1 VVPATLAL
9 RIVGLLKV
17 RRKEAPAMAGADRM
31 TIEEVVRKVL
41 LDEHADVIREAVKA
55 VAAELM
61 ELEVSELIG
70 AERGERRPQDRATHR
85 NGYRARRWDTRA
97 GEIELQIPKIRQGS
111 YFPSILEPRRRS
123 EQALLAVVQ
132 QAYVCGVSTRRVD
145 QLVES
150 LGLRISKSEVSRICG
165 ALDEHVEAFRTRPL
179 EGAYPYVFL
188 DAKVEKVRDG
198 GRVVNKALVIAHG
211 VHETGRREI
220 LGVDVGEAETEAFW
234 TDFLRGLVARGL
246 VGVQLAV
253 SDAHA
258 GLKAAI
264 AKVLGCAWQRC
275 TVHFLR
281 DCLGHARKDQH
292 GLLAALIRPIFN
304 ADSLTQA
311 RDRLSEAV
319 AHLDGRLAKVATM
332 LEDAEADILAFYA
345 FPAAHWRKLRST
357 NPLERFNKEIG
368 RRTDV
373 VGIFPDDR
381 ALIRLAGMLCI
392 EQNDEWLVGRA
403 YLSAESISLVL
414 AGRDDHPP
422 QEIKEEVPQ
431 LQAA

>member
-1 VVPATLAL
+1 V
-9 RIVGLLKV
+9 
-17 RRKEAPAMAGADRM
+17 AGADRM

-70 AERGERRPQDRATHR
+70 AERGERRPEDRATHR

-150 LGLRISKSEVSRICG
+150 LGLRISKSEVSRVCG

-179 EGAYPYVFL
+179 EGRYPSLFL

-220 LGVDVGEAETEAFW
+220 LGLDVGEAETEAFW
-234 TDFLRGLVARGL
+234 TEFLRGLVKRGL
-246 VGVQLAV
+246 VGVQLAI

-292 GLLAALIRPIFN
+292 GLLGALIRPIFN
-304 ADSLTQA
+304 CDSHAQA

-319 AHLDGRLAKVATM
+319 AHLDGRLGKIATM
-332 LEDAEADILAFYA
+332 LEDAESDILAFYA
-345 FPAAHWRKLRST
+345 FPSGHWRKLRST

-373 VGIFPDDR
+373 VGIFPDDSS
-381 ALIRLAGMLCI
+381 LIRLAGMLCI
-392 EQNDEWLVGRA
+392 EQNDEWLVGRG

-414 AGRDDHPP
+414 AGPDDHTDK
-422 QEIKEEVPQ
+422 EIKEEVPE

>member
-1 VVPATLAL
+1 
-9 RIVGLLKV
+9 
-17 RRKEAPAMAGADRM
+17 MA
-31 TIEEVVRKVL
+31 IEEVVRKVL
-41 LDEHADVIREAVKA
+41 LEDHADVVRESVRW
-55 VAAELM
+55 VVEQLM
-61 ELEVSELIG
+61 ESEVSELTG
-70 AERGERRPQDRATHR
+70 AELGERRPEDRATHR
-85 NGYRARRWDTRA
+85 NGYRPRRWDTRA
-97 GEIELQIPKIRQGS
+97 GEIELQIPKLRQGS
-111 YFPSILEPRRRS
+111 YFPSILAPRKRS

-150 LGLRISKSEVSRICG
+150 LGLRISRSEVSRVCA
-165 ALDEHVEAFRTRPL
+165 ALDEHVTAFRTRPL
-179 EGAYPYVFL
+179 AGRYPYLFL
-188 DAKVEKVRDG
+188 DAKIEKVRDG

-220 LGVDVGEAETEAFW
+220 LSIDVGEAETEAFW
-234 TDFLRGLVARGL
+234 TEFLRGLVRRGL
-246 VGVQLAV
+246 VGVQLAI

-264 AKVLGCAWQRC
+264 AKVLGCSWQRC

-304 ADSLTQA
+304 ADSPAQA

-319 AHLDGRLAKVATM
+319 AHLDGRLPKVAGM
-332 LEDAEADILAFYA
+332 LEDAETDILAFYA

-368 RRTDV
+368 RRTEV

-381 ALIRLAGMLCI
+381 ALIRLAGM
-392 EQNDEWLVGRA
+392 
-403 YLSAESISLVL
+403 
-414 AGRDDHPP
+414 AGTTTRTNRFA
-422 QEIKEEVPQ
+422 Q
-431 LQAA
+431 LTSGD

>member
-1 VVPATLAL
+1 
-9 RIVGLLKV
+9 
-17 RRKEAPAMAGADRM
+17 MAGQDRM
-31 TIEEVVRKVL
+31 TIEEVVKDVMVR
-41 LDEHADVIREAVKA
+41 EHGDMVRAAVVA
-55 VAAELM
+55 VCAELM
-61 ELEVSELIG
+61 ESEVSGQIG
-70 AERGERRPQDRATHR
+70 AELGERRPEDRMTHR
-85 NGYRARRWDTRA
+85 NGYRAREWQTRA
-97 GEIELQIPKIRQGS
+97 GTVELQIPKLRRGS
-111 YFPSILEPRRRS
+111 YFPSFLEPRRRS

-150 LGLRISKSEVSRICG
+150 LGLRVSKSEVSRICG
-165 ALDEHVEAFRTRPL
+165 LLDEHVEAFRSRPL
-179 EGAYPYVFL
+179 EGAYPYLFL

-220 LGVDVGEAETEAFW
+220 LSIDVGEAETEAFW
-234 TDFLRGLVARGL
+234 TEFLRSLVKRGL

-264 AKVLGCAWQRC
+264 AKVLGCSWQRC

-281 DCLGHARKDQH
+281 DCLGHARRDQH

-304 ADSLTQA
+304 ADSQAQA

-319 AHLDGRLAKVATM
+319 AHLDGRLAKVTAM

-345 FPAAHWRKLRST
+345 FPPDHWRKLRST

-373 VGIFPDDR
+373 VGIFPDDA

-392 EQNDEWLVGRA
+392 EQNDEWLVGRR
-403 YLSAESISLVL
+403 YLSADSISLVL
-414 AGRDDHPP
+414 AGQDDHPHK
-422 QEIKEEVPQ
+422 EIKEEVAQ
-431 LQAA
+431 LHAT

>member
-1 VVPATLAL
+1 
-9 RIVGLLKV
+9 
-17 RRKEAPAMAGADRM
+17 MAGQERM
-31 TIEEVVRKVL
+31 TIEQVVRQVL
-41 LDEHADVIREAVKA
+41 LDQHADVIREAVKA
-55 VAAELM
+55 IAAEMM
-61 ELEVSELIG
+61 ELEVSELVG
-70 AERGERRPQDRATHR
+70 AERGERRPEDRATHR
-85 NGYRARRWDTRA
+85 NGYRPRRWDTRA

-111 YFPSILEPRRRS
+111 YFPSFLEPRRRS

-150 LGLRISKSEVSRICG
+150 LGLRVSKSEVSRICG
-165 ALDEHVEAFRTRPL
+165 ALDEHVDAFRTRPL
-179 EGAYPYVFL
+179 EGRYPYVFL

-198 GRVVNKALVIAHG
+198 GRVVRKALVIAHG

-220 LGVDVGEAETEAFW
+220 LSIDVGEAETETFW
-234 TDFLRGLVARGL
+234 TEFLRGLVRRGL
-246 VGVQLAV
+246 VGVQLAI

-275 TVHFLR
+275 TVHLLR
-281 DCLGHARKDQH
+281 DCLGHARRDQH

-304 ADSLTQA
+304 ADSLAQA

-319 AHLDGRLAKVATM
+319 AHLDGRLGKIATL
-332 LEDAEADILAFYA
+332 LEDAEPDILAFYA

-373 VGIFPDDR
+373 VGIFPDDQS
-381 ALIRLAGMLCI
+381 LIRLAGMLCI
-392 EQNDEWLVGRA
+392 EQNDEWLVGRG
-403 YLSAESISLVL
+403 YLSAESISLVIT
-414 AGRDDHPP
+414 GPDDHTDK
-422 QEIKEEVPQ
+422 ETKEEVPA

>member
-1 VVPATLAL
+1 V
-9 RIVGLLKV
+9 
-17 RRKEAPAMAGADRM
+17 AGADRM
-31 TIEEVVRKVL
+31 AIEEVVKKVL
-41 LDEHADVIREAVKA
+41 LDEHADVIREAVRA
-55 VAAELM
+55 VAQEMM
-61 ELEVSELIG
+61 EIEVSQLIG
-70 AERGERRPQDRATHR
+70 AERGERRPEDRATHR
-85 NGYRARRWDTRA
+85 NGYRPRRWDTRA
-97 GEIELQIPKIRQGS
+97 GEIELQIPKLRQGS
-111 YFPSILEPRRRS
+111 YFPSFLEPRRRS

-150 LGLRISKSEVSRICG
+150 LGLRISKSEVSRIC
-165 ALDEHVEAFRTRPL
+165 ALLDEHVEAFRTRPL
-179 EGAYPYVFL
+179 QGRYPYLFL

-220 LGVDVGEAETEAFW
+220 LGLDVGEAETEAFW
-234 TDFLRGLVARGL
+234 TDFLRDLVARGL
-246 VGVQLAV
+246 VGVQLAI

-281 DCLGHARKDQH
+281 DCLGHARRDQH

-304 ADSLTQA
+304 ADSLAQA

-319 AHLDGRLAKVATM
+319 AHLDGRLGKVAAM
-332 LEDAEADILAFYA
+332 LEDAEPDILAFYA
-345 FPAAHWRKLRST
+345 FPSSHWRKLRST

-392 EQNDEWLVGRA
+392 EQNDEWLVGRG

-414 AGRDDHPP
+414 AGPDDHTDN
-422 QEIKEEVPQ
+422 EINEEVPE

>member
-1 VVPATLAL
+1 
-9 RIVGLLKV
+9 
-17 RRKEAPAMAGADRM
+17 M
-31 TIEEVVRKVL
+31 
-41 LDEHADVIREAVKA
+41 
-55 VAAELM
+55 M
-61 ELEVSELIG
+61 ELEVSELVG

-85 NGYRARRWDTRA
+85 NGYRPRRWDTRA
-97 GEIELQIPKIRQGS
+97 GEIELQIPKVRQGS
-111 YFPSILEPRRRS
+111 YFPSFLEPRRRS

-150 LGLRISKSEVSRICG
+150 LGLRVSKSEVSRVCG

-179 EGAYPYVFL
+179 EGAYPYLFL

-220 LGVDVGEAETEAFW
+220 LSIDVGEAETEAFW
-234 TDFLRGLVARGL
+234 TDFLRGLVKRGL
-246 VGVQLAV
+246 VGVQLAI

-281 DCLGHARKDQH
+281 DCLGHARRDQH

-304 ADSLTQA
+304 ADSHAQA
-311 RDRLSEAV
+311 RDRLSDAV
-319 AHLDGRLAKVATM
+319 AHLDGRMGKIATM
-332 LEDAEADILAFYA
+332 LEDAETDILAFYA

-373 VGIFPDDR
+373 VGIFPNDC
-381 ALIRLAGMLCI
+381 ALVRLAGMLCI
-392 EQNDEWLVGRA
+392 EQNDEWLVGRG

-414 AGRDDHPP
+414 AGRDDHTDK
-422 QEIKEEVPQ
+422 EIKEEVPE
-431 LQAA
+431 LQPA

>member
-1 VVPATLAL
+1 
-9 RIVGLLKV
+9 
-17 RRKEAPAMAGADRM
+17 MAGADRM
-31 TIEEVVRKVL
+31 TVEEVVRKVL
-41 LDEHADVIREAVKA
+41 LDEHADVIREAVKS

-179 EGAYPYVFL
+179 EGRYPYVFL

-220 LGVDVGEAETEAFW
+220 LGLDVGEAETEAFW
-234 TDFLRGLVARGL
+234 TDFLRGLVKRGL
-246 VGVQLAV
+246 VGVQLAI

-264 AKVLGCAWQRC
+264 AKILGCSWQRC

-304 ADSLTQA
+304 ADSLAQA

-373 VGIFPDDR
+373 VGIFPDNR

-392 EQNDEWLVGRA
+392 EQNDEWLVGRG

-414 AGRDDHPP
+414 AGPDDHTDKGD
-422 QEIKEEVPQ
+422 KEEVAQ

>member
-1 VVPATLAL
+1 
-9 RIVGLLKV
+9 
-17 RRKEAPAMAGADRM
+17 MAGADRM
-31 TIEEVVRKVL
+31 TIEEVVKQVMVR
-41 LDEHADVIREAVKA
+41 EHGDVVRAALEAVCR
-55 VAAELM
+55 ELM
-61 ELEVSELIG
+61 EGEVSELIG
-70 AERGERRPQDRATHR
+70 ADHGERTPDRATHR
-85 NGYRARRWDTRA
+85 NGYRAREWQTRA
-97 GEIELQIPKIRQGS
+97 GTVELQIPKIRQGS
-111 YFPSILEPRRRS
+111 YFPSFLEPRRRS

-150 LGLRISKSEVSRICG
+150 LGLRISKSEVSRVCG
-165 ALDEHVEAFRTRPL
+165 ALDEHVDAFRTRPL
-179 EGAYPYVFL
+179 QGRYPYLFL

-220 LGVDVGEAETEAFW
+220 LSIDVGEAETEAFW
-234 TDFLRGLVARGL
+234 TAFLRGLVKRGL
-246 VGVQLAV
+246 VGVQLAI

-264 AKVLGCAWQRC
+264 AKILGCAWQRC

-292 GLLAALIRPIFN
+292 GLLGALIRPIFN
-304 ADSLTQA
+304 ADSQAQA

-319 AHLDGRLAKVATM
+319 AHLDGRMGKVAAM
-332 LEDAEADILAFYA
+332 LEDAETDILAFYA
-345 FPAAHWRKLRST
+345 FPVGHWRKLRST
-357 NPLERFNKEIG
+357 NPLERFNREVG

-373 VGIFPDDR
+373 VGIFPDDQSV
-381 ALIRLAGMLCI
+381 IRLAGMLCI
-392 EQNDEWLVGRA
+392 EQNDEWLVGRG

-414 AGRDDHPP
+414 AGRDDHIDK
-422 QEIKEEVPQ
+422 EIKEEVPE

>member
-1 VVPATLAL
+1 V
-9 RIVGLLKV
+9 
-17 RRKEAPAMAGADRM
+17 AGADRM
-31 TIEEVVRKVL
+31 TIQEVVRQVL
-41 LDEHADVIREAVKA
+41 LDEHVDVIREAVRA
-55 VAAELM
+55 VAAEMM
-61 ELEVSELIG
+61 ELEVSEVIG
-70 AERGERRPQDRATHR
+70 AGHGERRPDDRATHR
-85 NGYRARRWDTRA
+85 NGYRSRRWDTRA
-97 GEIELQIPKIRQGS
+97 GELELQIPKLRQGS
-111 YFPSILEPRRRS
+111 YFPSFLEPRKRS

-145 QLVES
+145 QLVER
-150 LGLRISKSEVSRICG
+150 LGLRISKSDVSRVCQ
-165 ALDEHVEAFRTRPL
+165 ALDEHVQAFRTRPL
-179 EGAYPYVFL
+179 EGRYPYLFL
-188 DAKVEKVRDG
+188 DAKVEKVRAG

-211 VHETGRREI
+211 IHETGRREI
-220 LGVDVGEAETEAFW
+220 LSIDVGEAETETFW
-234 TDFLRGLVARGL
+234 TEFLRGLVARGL
-246 VGVQLAV
+246 IGVQLAI

-304 ADSLTQA
+304 AEDLEQA

-319 AHLDGRLAKVATM
+319 AHLDGRMPKVVAV

-345 FPAAHWRKLRST
+345 FPAAHWSKLRST

-373 VGIFPDDR
+373 VGIFPNDA

-403 YLSAESISLVL
+403 YLSAESMQAVL
-414 AGRDDHPP
+414 ALSERNSQDSQTEKHRHI
-422 QEIKEEVPQ
+422 EKEKEVAQ
-431 LQAA
+431 LQPA